1 MTKQVGPRR
10 NRNNTDDYRVSI
22 CKWLGKIDA
31 DDYAVEEEKEDC
43 K

>member
-22 CKWLGKIDA
+22 CKWKIDA